1 MYTSGRARYSG
12 GAAGGLVQ
20 AAGIARGAHGYWVAL
35 GPSGPPLPPNSG
47 FGRRIVYSNAEQ
59 RIWLVEANGIVSHTF
74 RVSGRHGL
82 PSVGVHQVFSKVT
95 SSPSGDLTLPWTLRF
110 AVSSS
115 GNPIDIHGIPLRPDG
130 SPIEPDYLLGTPQSH
145 GCLRMNPDDAYEL
158 GRYLMD
164 HGGQPRDENW
174 FWSIIHSR
182 SETKTVY
189 LDGPIPFLVRP

>member
-1 MYTSGRARYSG
+1 MPALDVAHQALSNTGTRGERNAEIWNIGCIAVCVVPNGITAGEWLWITAFTSGRARYAG

-47 FGRRIVYSNAEQ
+47 FGRRIVYSNAQQ
-59 RIWLVEANGIVSHTF
+59 RIWLVEANGLVSHTF
-74 RVSGRHGL
+74 LVSGRHGL

-115 GNPIDIHGIPLRPDG
+115 GNPIP
-130 SPIEPDYLLGTPQSH
+130 S
-145 GCLRMNPDDAYEL
+145 
-158 GRYLMD
+158 
-164 HGGQPRDENW
+164 
-174 FWSIIHSR
+174 
-182 SETKTVY
+182 
-189 LDGPIPFLVRP
+189 